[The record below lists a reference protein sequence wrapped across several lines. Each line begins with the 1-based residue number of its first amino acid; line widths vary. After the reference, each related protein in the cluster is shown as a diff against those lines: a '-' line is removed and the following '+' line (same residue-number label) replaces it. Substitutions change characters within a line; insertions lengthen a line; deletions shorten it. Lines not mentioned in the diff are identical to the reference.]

1 MTMADRTA
9 YTYIAEYVKT
19 QRINDTDSRRLINA
33 LVQDSFSLIQMLKI
47 KPSDSM
53 KQDLP
58 LIILEAWNAQGENPE
73 IEDIMNEIRPLYVR
87 QYRQALGL

>member
-1 MTMADRTA
+1 MTFADRSA
-9 YTYIAEYVKT
+9 YTYIAEFVKT
-19 QRINDTDSRRLINA
+19 GRINDTDSRRLINA

>member
-1 MTMADRTA
+1 MTFADRSA

-19 QRINDTDSRRLINA
+19 GRINDIDSRRLINA
-33 LVQDSFSLIQMLKI
+33 LVGDSFTLIQMLKI

-58 LIILEAWNAQGENPE
+58 LIILEARNAQGENPAV
-73 IEDIMNEIRPLYVR
+73 EDIMNEIRPFYIR
-87 QYRQALGL
+87 QFRQVLGL

>member
-19 QRINDTDSRRLINA
+19 RRINDTDSRRLINA

-47 KPSDSM
+47 KQSDSM

>member
-1 MTMADRTA
+1 MADRTA

>member
-1 MTMADRTA
+1 MTFADRSA

-19 QRINDTDSRRLINA
+19 GRINDIDSRRLINA
-33 LVQDSFSLIQMLKI
+33 LVGDSFTLIQMLKI
-47 KPSDSM
+47 KPSESM

>member
-1 MTMADRTA
+1 MADRTA

-47 KPSDSM
+47 KQSDSM